1 MGNQILLSPGRIVE
15 GNVYKSSTLGMNGQ
29 IKAKPEFYFAVAI
42 AKTDPRIPEI
52 WEAYKRTAQDYY
64 RSHPNVMAAIAKED
78 FRPYQGFAWKISNGD
93 DADRVGKPGQA
104 GCWIFKFKTTWEI
117 KVVDANNVPINPTLL
132 RTGFW
137 CDVLANLD
145 GNKNTNHQAGLFANP
160 VFVRWLF
167 PGYGEEIQPG
177 PDADKA
183 MGAAPTQLPPGAQ
196 QAQRGGMGSGPTGG
210 YSGGNPG
217 AGGGMGGAHPHQ
229 APAHQAHVGQGSA
242 AASPSPA
249 GGPGGWQQPAVN
261 PQSHAHAQ
269 ANSSPSHAMS
279 GGNPS
284 GHAPGAANMAPHNP
298 TPAGAHAPAA
308 PASAMPAGAHSMP
321 AQRASPTAYPSN
333 SGGPGGQG
341 GMAPPVHGFAH
352 GNPGGQ

>member
-52 WEAYKRTAQDYY
+52 WEAYKRTAKDYY
-64 RSHPNVMAAIAKED
+64 RSHPNVMAAIEKED

-104 GCWIFKFKTTWEI
+104 GCWIFKFKTTWDI
-117 KVVDANNVPINPTLL
+117 KVVDANNVPINPALL

-145 GNKNTNHQAGLFANP
+145 GNKNINHQAGLFANP

-196 QAQRGGMGSGPTGG
+196 QAQRGGMASGPTGG

-217 AGGGMGGAHPHQ
+217 AGGGMGGTHPHQ
-229 APAHQAHVGQGSA
+229 APAHQAHVGPQSGHGQA
-242 AASPSPA
+242 AASPGPAA

-261 PQSHAHAQ
+261 PQQPAAHAAASPGMGQ
-269 ANSSPSHAMS
+269 TGAMPASPS
-279 GGNPS
+279 
-284 GHAPGAANMAPHNP
+284 NP
-298 TPAGAHAPAA
+298 TPAGAHAQAA

-321 AQRASPTAYPSN
+321 AQPASPTAYRSDN
-333 SGGPGGQG
+333 Q
-341 GMAPPVHGFAH
+341 APPVHGFAH

>member
-196 QAQRGGMGSGPTGG
+196 QAQRSGPTGG

-217 AGGGMGGAHPHQ
+217 AGSGMGGAHPHQ
-229 APAHQAHVGQGSA
+229 AHVGQGSA
-242 AASPSPA
+242 PASPSPQ

-261 PQSHAHAQ
+261 PQ
-269 ANSSPSHAMS
+269 N
-279 GGNPS
+279 
-284 GHAPGAANMAPHNP
+284 HAPVTQALMSAPHQTSVATSGASAMGAAQPGPSSHP
-298 TPAGAHAPAA
+298 THAGAHAQAA

-321 AQRASPTAYPSN
+321 AQPASPTVYRSDN
-333 SGGPGGQG
+333 Q
-341 GMAPPVHGFAH
+341 APPVHGFAH

>member
-93 DADRVGKPGQA
+93 DTDRVGKPGQA
-104 GCWIFKFKTTWEI
+104 GCWIFKFKTTWDI
-117 KVVDANNVPINPTLL
+117 KVVDANNVPINATLL

-145 GNKNTNHQAGLFANP
+145 GNKRTDHQAGLFANP

-167 PGYGEEIQPG
+167 PGYGDEIIPG
-177 PDADKA
+177 PDPEKA
-183 MGAAPTQLPPGAQ
+183 MGAAPSHLPPGA
-196 QAQRGGMGSGPTGG
+196 ARSTGG
-210 YSGGNPG
+210 HPAGNAG
-217 AGGGMGGAHPHQ
+217 SMGGGMGGAHQQP
-229 APAHQAHVGQGSA
+229 AAAHQAHVGPPSGGGQAPASPA
-242 AASPSPA
+242 PAAS
-249 GGPGGWQQPAVN
+249 GPGGWQQPA
-261 PQSHAHAQ
+261 A
-269 ANSSPSHAMS
+269 
-279 GGNPS
+279 
-284 GHAPGAANMAPHNP
+284 NP
-298 TPAGAHAPAA
+298 TPSAGTLTHGSQPASASTAGGHSMSGSMTTAFPSNPTMGGPASGQAA
-308 PASAMPAGAHSMP
+308 PASAMPAGAHSMQ
-321 AQRASPTAYPSN
+321 AQPASPTAYPS
-333 SGGPGGQG
+333 SVP
-341 GMAPPVHGFAH
+341 GFAH
-352 GNPGGQ
+352 GNPNGQ